1 MSASRYSMFVLTSN
15 QEECRARNLDVRTLQ
30 DVAFDHDIKA
40 VDLMAMPGRRQWRV
54 YLTGEIGLDEALSQ
68 AKSDFDQERPLH
80 ALYAK
85 NRARYLAQ
93 NEETVRRYA
102 RSGKLAYAGQVAGE
116 WRFHEAD
123 LRALVK
129 PVKQSRRSSNQD
141 VKPLRSRVDM
151 AWARRERFGEG

>member
-68 AKSDFDQERPLH
+68 AKSDFDQERPLPE
-80 ALYAK
+80 LP
-85 NRARYLAQ
+85 
-93 NEETVRRYA
+93 
-102 RSGKLAYAGQVAGE
+102 G
-116 WRFHEAD
+116 
-123 LRALVK
+123 
-129 PVKQSRRSSNQD
+129 
-141 VKPLRSRVDM
+141 
-151 AWARRERFGEG
+151 